1 MKYPVIFKTFSVL
14 FSLQSDE
21 RWIVP
26 IFGGTIILLLAFSA
40 WRLCTEKKDKWRY
53 RRMMLLSLILWGVG
67 ELLWQVNV
75 SQIMIISSILAFA
88 SMWLFICQTVV
99 YVVYKGRGIKAVTR
113 EKATERRYYVKAQR
127 GKIIVLCLCLIFAML
142 IISGKAS
149 KLGTYLY
156 VRCNY
161 THLEEF
167 AAEVIQTGAIPDDRY
182 KRRDVRYYPE
192 CGMIEFSTF
201 SSGFGSETVY
211 EGFYYSDEDVPCG
224 FQGTSMSFQSDG
236 GGWSWHESDGD
247 NFEYTEKILGKWYW
261 YRMHF

>member
-1 MKYPVIFKTFSVL
+1 M
-14 FSLQSDE
+14 
-21 RWIVP
+21 
-26 IFGGTIILLLAFSA
+26 
-40 WRLCTEKKDKWRY
+40 
-53 RRMMLLSLILWGVG
+53 
-67 ELLWQVNV
+67 
-75 SQIMIISSILAFA
+75 
-88 SMWLFICQTVV
+88 
-99 YVVYKGRGIKAVTR
+99 
-113 EKATERRYYVKAQR
+113 KAQR
-127 GKIIVLCLCLIFAML
+127 GKIILLCLCLIFAML

-211 EGFYYSDEDVPCG
+211 EGFYYSDEDVPFG
-224 FQGTSMSFQSDG
+224 FQGTIHNADENDLTVFEHGGWELRTGTNAAKMRDQLSDG
-236 GGWSWHESDGD
+236 KGSSDACGMVWPAPRPGWMDFLNSGS
-247 NFEYTEKILGKWYW
+247 TPEKMSGCRNL
-261 YRMHF
+261 

>member
-1 MKYPVIFKTFSVL
+1 M
-14 FSLQSDE
+14 
-21 RWIVP
+21 
-26 IFGGTIILLLAFSA
+26 
-40 WRLCTEKKDKWRY
+40 
-53 RRMMLLSLILWGVG
+53 
-67 ELLWQVNV
+67 
-75 SQIMIISSILAFA
+75 
-88 SMWLFICQTVV
+88 
-99 YVVYKGRGIKAVTR
+99 
-113 EKATERRYYVKAQR
+113 KAQR

-142 IISGKAS
+142 IISGNAS

-211 EGFYYSDEDVPCG
+211 EGFYYSDEDVPFG
-224 FQGTSMSFQSDG
+224 FQGTSMSFQFDG
-236 GGWSWHESDGD
+236 GSWS
-247 NFEYTEKILGKWYW
+247 
-261 YRMHF
+261 

>member
-1 MKYPVIFKTFSVL
+1 MKV
-14 FSLQSDE
+14 
-21 RWIVP
+21 
-26 IFGGTIILLLAFSA
+26 
-40 WRLCTEKKDKWRY
+40 
-53 RRMMLLSLILWGVG
+53 
-67 ELLWQVNV
+67 
-75 SQIMIISSILAFA
+75 
-88 SMWLFICQTVV
+88 
-99 YVVYKGRGIKAVTR
+99 
-113 EKATERRYYVKAQR
+113 QR
-127 GKIIVLCLCLIFAML
+127 GKIILLCLCLIFAML

-211 EGFYYSDEDVPCG
+211 EGFYYSDEDVPFG

-247 NFEYTEKILGKWYW
+247 ISGNNFSI
-261 YRMHF
+261 YR